1 MKNDFIIEFK
11 EPYNFEG
18 KEYKELDLSGIQELT
33 ADDLCNAQK
42 MLTDMGTVVTMP
54 EIDYT
59 YNLILAAKATKLP
72 LEFFKAL
79 PGRYAAKIK
88 VMVTGYFLAD

>member
-1 MKNDFIIEFK
+1 MKNDFIIKLK
-11 EPYNFEG
+11 EPYTFEG

-42 MLTDMGTVVTMP
+42 MLSDMGNTVTMP

-59 YNLILAAKATKLP
+59 YNLILAAKAAKLP

-79 PGRYAAKIK
+79 PGKYAAKIK
-88 VMVTGYFLAD
+88 MAVTGYFLAD